1 MNMESVNLTEIY
13 EKLKEI
19 EKNMVT
25 KEELVEAIETLSILS
40 NEDTMEQI
48 RSSEQDIINGKFN
61 VIRSVKDL

>member
-1 MNMESVNLTEIY
+1 MESVNLTEIY